1 MSRTNCFYGHIILT
15 GDIMPYSKKFKRR
28 RKAVFLLIAFVILL
42 IVSYFV
48 IDSRIH
54 PVLSAMAESRAKN
67 IASEAVNDAVR
78 KVLCEKNLRYE
89 NLVELTKDESG
100 TITAVTVDSVKINQ
114 LCAEIRGIITDTL
127 NNLGEKTFS
136 IPVGSLTGVDVLSGR
151 GPRLNIG
158 ITLSGSA
165 VTKIDNDFQTA
176 GINQT
181 RHQMILHVDT
191 KIYVI
196 MQSGNISAEI
206 SNSIVVA
213 ETVIVGQVPEI
224 YSDGSSD
231 LWQNLMGYE

>member
-1 MSRTNCFYGHIILT
+1 MLT
-15 GDIMPYSKKFKRR
+15 GDVMHYSEKIKRR
-28 RKAVFLLIAFVILL
+28 RKTVFLLIAFIILS
-42 IVSYFV
+42 VVVFFV
-48 IDSRIH
+48 IDSRIQ
-54 PVLSAMAESRAKN
+54 PVLTAMAESRAKN
-67 IASEAVNDAVR
+67 IASEAVNDAVS

-100 TITAVTVDSVKINQ
+100 TITAVTVDSVKINR

-127 NNLGEKTFS
+127 NNLGEKTVS

-165 VTKIDNDFQTA
+165 ITKINNDFQTA

-181 RHQMILHVDT
+181 RHQMILQVDT
-191 KIYVI
+191 KIYAI
-196 MQSGNISAEI
+196 MQNGTISAEI

-213 ETVIVGQVPEI
+213 ETVIVGKVPEI
-224 YSDGSSD
+224 YSDGTND

>member
-1 MSRTNCFYGHIILT
+1 MSRTNCFYGHIMIT
-15 GDIMPYSKKFKRR
+15 GDVMPYSKKVKRR
-28 RKAVFLLIAFVILL
+28 RKAVALLIAFIILFS
-42 IVSYFV
+42 VVFV

-127 NNLGEKTFS
+127 NNLGEKNVS

-151 GPRLNIG
+151 GPRLDIG

-165 VTKIDNDFQTA
+165 TTKIDNDFQTA

-181 RHQMILHVDT
+181 RHQMILCVDT

-196 MQSGNISAEI
+196 MQNGNISTEI

-213 ETVIVGQVPEI
+213 ETVIVGEVPEI
-224 YSDGSSD
+224 YSDGTSD